1 MHPFVRWVGS
11 IRYGVTVAS
20 SWGFKLSETKYHAR
34 ARLALALVGAVALFL
49 CAGRVMAQDP
59 DRMDKIVRTSAEAD
73 EFSGSVLVARDGE
86 ILLDKGYGFANREW
100 LVPNEGDTKFR
111 LGSITKQFTAVAIM
125 ILNERGL
132 VDLDAPVKTWLPDA
146 PAAWDQVTVRRLLA
160 HTAGVPNFT
169 SFPDFQ
175 AQKTLPVTVGGL
187 IARFR
192 DHPLDFQPGED
203 RKYSN
208 SGYVLLTAVI
218 EKASGQSYADFL
230 AESLFRPLG
239 MSDTGYDRN
248 AEILPRRA
256 SGYAPGPGGVVNAD
270 YWDMS
275 IPQGA
280 GGLYSTTHDLLK
292 WEQGLFGGRLLRPAS
307 LTLLTTPVRDQY
319 AFGVFAVEAEGNR
332 TIAHSGGLDGFNTY
346 MAYDPARRLTVVVLG
361 NLNGP
366 APDSLGAALLSLAR
380 EDGAASQDKRG
391 AWAPTAETLQA
402 YAGVYALTPTSS
414 IAVSV
419 SNGRLTSQVAD
430 QDAANLDPRSAD
442 VFSLSQDDERI
453 LFTRDAS
460 GSVEGLIL
468 RRQGQ
473 DLIGRKT

>member
-1 MHPFVRWVGS
+1 MSRPSYRAGL
-11 IRYGVTVAS
+11 TVVLAS
-20 SWGFKLSETKYHAR
+20 LTT
-34 ARLALALVGAVALFL
+34 LALSAAPVLAQD
-49 CAGRVMAQDP
+49 AGRM
-59 DRMDKIVRTSAEAD
+59 DRIVQASADAN

-86 ILLDKGYGFANREW
+86 VMLDRGYGFANREW
-100 LVPNEGDTKFR
+100 LVPNDGETKFR

-169 SFPDFQ
+169 SFDDFQ
-175 AQKTLPVTVGGL
+175 NTKTLPVTVDGL
-187 IARFR
+187 IARFQ
-192 DHPLDFQPGED
+192 DHPLDFQPGEG

-208 SGYVLLTAVI
+208 SGYVLLTAII
-218 EKASGQSYADFL
+218 EKASGKSYADFL
-230 AESLFRPLG
+230 AETIFQPLA
-239 MSDTGYDRN
+239 MSDTGYDTH
-248 AEILPRRA
+248 AAILAHRA
-256 SGYAPGPGGVVNAD
+256 SGYAPKADGVVNAD

-319 AFGVFAVEAEGNR
+319 AFGVFAVQAGGNT

-346 MAYDPARRLTVVVLG
+346 MAYDPVRRMTVIVLG

-366 APDSLGAALLSLAR
+366 APDSLGASLLALAR
-380 EDGAASQDKRG
+380 EGTVAQGGDARPATLS
-391 AWAPTAETLQA
+391 AEALQA
-402 YAGVYALTPTSS
+402 YAGVYDLSPTSS
-414 IAVSV
+414 ITVSV
-419 SNGRLTSQVAD
+419 ENDRLMSRVTG
-430 QDAANLDPRSAD
+430 QDEIELDPVSGD
-442 VFSLSQDDERI
+442 VFLLSEDDARI
-453 LFTRDAS
+453 TFTRDAS
-460 GSVEGLIL
+460 GAVEGLI
-468 RRQGQ
+468 QYQ
-473 DLIGRKT
+473 DGRDSLARKT

>member
-1 MHPFVRWVGS
+1 MDRIVQNS
-11 IRYGVTVAS
+11 
-20 SWGFKLSETKYHAR
+20 
-34 ARLALALVGAVALFL
+34 
-49 CAGRVMAQDP
+49 AQ
-59 DRMDKIVRTSAEAD
+59 AD
-73 EFSGSVLVARDGE
+73 EFSGAVLVARDGQ

-100 LVPNEGDTKFR
+100 GIPNESDTKFR

-132 VDLDAPVKTWLPDA
+132 VDLDAPVKTWVPDA

-169 SFPDFQ
+169 SFDDFQ
-175 AQKTLPVTVGGL
+175 AKKTLPVTVDGL

-192 DHPLDFQPGED
+192 DHPLDFQPGEG

-218 EKASGQSYADFL
+218 EKASGKSYADFL
-230 AESLFRPLG
+230 AETIFQPLG

-248 AEILPRRA
+248 AVVLPRRA
-256 SGYAPGPGGVVNAD
+256 SGYAPSAGGVINAD

-292 WEQGLFGGRLLRPAS
+292 WEQGLFGGRLLRPQA

-319 AFGVFAVEAEGNR
+319 AFGVFVTQAEGNT

-346 MAYDPARRLTVVVLG
+346 MAYDPARRMTVIVLG

-366 APDSLGAALLSLAR
+366 APDSLGASLLAISR
-380 EDGAASQDKRG
+380 EDE
-391 AWAPTAETLQA
+391 APIERSSAPAPEVLES
-402 YAGVYALTPTSS
+402 YAGVYELTPTSS
-414 IAVSV
+414 ITVSV
-419 SNGRLTSQVAD
+419 VDGRLMSQATG
-430 QDAANLDPRSAD
+430 QDAVALDPVSSDAFVSRKDSD
-442 VFSLSQDDERI
+442 RI
-453 LFTRDAS
+453 IFTRGAS
-460 GSVEGLIL
+460 GGVAGLIL
-468 RRQGQ
+468 YGNGQ
-473 DLIGRKT
+473 DRLARIT

>member
-1 MHPFVRWVGS
+1 MLLWRL
-11 IRYGVTVAS
+11 
-20 SWGFKLSETKYHAR
+20 KLSKTNHRAV
-34 ARLALALVGAVALFL
+34 ARLAIAGLITLALS
-49 CAGRVMAQDP
+49 AGPVTAQDP
-59 DRMDKIVRTSAEAD
+59 ERMDRIVRTSADANA
-73 EFSGSVLVARDGE
+73 FSGAVLVARDGE
-86 ILLDKGYGFANREW
+86 ILLDRGYGFANREW
-100 LVPNEGDTKFR
+100 LIPNDRETKFR

-146 PAAWDQVTVRRLLA
+146 PAAWDEVTIRRLLA

-169 SFPDFQ
+169 SFDDFQ
-175 AQKTLPVTVGGL
+175 SRKTLPVTVDSL

-218 EKASGQSYADFL
+218 ERASGQSYADFL
-230 AESLFRPLG
+230 AEAVFQPLG

-248 AEILPRRA
+248 AQVLPRRA
-256 SGYAPGPGGVVNAD
+256 SGYAPTPDGVVNAD

-292 WEQGLFGGRLLRPAS
+292 WQQGLFGGHLLRPAS

-319 AFGVFAVEAEGNR
+319 AFGVFAVKAEGNT

-366 APDSLGAALLSLAR
+366 APDSLGAALLALSRDDA
-380 EDGAASQDKRG
+380 GTGHRG
-391 AWAPTAETLQA
+391 ALKTSEPTVEALQA
-402 YAGVYALTPTSS
+402 YAGVYDLTPTSS
-414 IAVSV
+414 ITVEV
-419 SNGRLTSQVAD
+419 SNGRLTGKTTGQNAID
-430 QDAANLDPRSAD
+430 LAFQSAD
-442 VFSLSQDDERI
+442 VFSLPHSDARLI
-453 LFTRDAS
+453 FTRDAS
-460 GSVEGLIL
+460 GSVEGLIVQ
-468 RRQGQ
+468 RNGQ

>member
-1 MHPFVRWVGS
+1 MRIAF
-11 IRYGVTVAS
+11 ICLTAAI
-20 SWGFKLSETKYHAR
+20 LSA
-34 ARLALALVGAVALFL
+34 APALAHV
-49 CAGRVMAQDP
+49 P
-59 DRMDKIVRTSAEAD
+59 ERMDRIVRTSVEAN

-86 ILLDKGYGFANREW
+86 VLLDRGYGFANREW
-100 LVPNEGDTKFR
+100 LIPNDGDTKFR
-111 LGSITKQFTAVAIM
+111 LGSITKQFTAVAVM

-169 SFPDFQ
+169 SFDDFQ
-175 AQKTLPVTVGGL
+175 ARKALPDTVDGL

-192 DHPLDFQPGED
+192 DRPLDFQPGEG

-218 EKASGQSYADFL
+218 EKASGRSYADFV
-230 AESLFRPLG
+230 AENLLQPLG
-239 MSDTGYDRN
+239 MTDSGYDTN

-256 SGYAPGPGGVVNAD
+256 SGYTPSAHGVVNAA

-292 WEQGLFGGRLLRPAS
+292 WEQGLYGGRLLSPAS

-319 AFGVFAVEAEGNR
+319 AFGVFAVQAAGNT

-346 MAYDPARRLTVVVLG
+346 MAYDPVRRTTVIVLG
-361 NLNGP
+361 NLNGL
-366 APDSLGAALLSLAR
+366 APDSLGASLLGLAR
-380 EDGAASQDKRG
+380 EESSVQAV
-391 AWAPTAETLQA
+391 TAVEPLQTFV
-402 YAGVYALTPTSS
+402 GVYDLTPTSS
-414 IAVSV
+414 VTVSLV
-419 SNGRLTSQVAD
+419 NGRLRSQITGEKEVE
-430 QDAANLDPRSAD
+430 LDPGSGD
-442 VFSLSQDDERI
+442 VFSLRASNAR
-453 LFTRDAS
+453 LTFTRDAS
-460 GSVEGLIL
+460 GAVSGLML
-468 RRQGQ
+468 HRDCR
-473 DLIGRKT
+473 DAVARKA